1 MHVIL
6 IAAGMHINPY
16 NASLTTKPCSS
27 KSTCTTNLILLYTEE
42 GFRHLEQRDA
52 ET

>member
-16 NASLTTKPCSS
+16 NASLTILSLAAQ
-27 KSTCTTNLILLYTEE
+27 NLLVLRT
-42 GFRHLEQRDA
+42 
-52 ET
+52 